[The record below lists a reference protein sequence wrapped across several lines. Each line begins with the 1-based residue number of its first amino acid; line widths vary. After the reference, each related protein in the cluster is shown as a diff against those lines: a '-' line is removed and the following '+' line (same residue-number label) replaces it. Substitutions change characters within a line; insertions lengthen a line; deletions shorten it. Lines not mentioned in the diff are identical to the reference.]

1 MHLPKLTQLVHTRR
15 GIWTQEFCL
24 QSLCP
29 PSAVAFE
36 VCLNLMI
43 PGNYLLWGL
52 SLVDFPISSSLK
64 FPWKGCYLYGYSKF
78 LTYKPSSCKL
88 AEMLTCISVQQGT
101 RICTINVRC
110 EQNCSS
116 PSVSHCWRP
125 SSSAISHLLS
135 LLLLSVTLLAW
146 SVDTSPS
153 TSMPAVG
160 LDYYTFQ
167 GSVL

>member
-1 MHLPKLTQLVHTRR
+1 MISQTRMWTRWGWLRAEKYRTSGQTLKVLTTDL
-15 GIWTQEFCL
+15 
-24 QSLCP
+24 
-29 PSAVAFE
+29 
-36 VCLNLMI
+36 
-43 PGNYLLWGL
+43 
-52 SLVDFPISSSLK
+52 FPISSSLK